1 MSKSRLLISFVLFA
15 CVLLAIS
22 AGQGMNQV
30 QRRGERP
37 QRPESPSA
45 GVPPQFQRIYTRLE
59 TVLDR
64 WNKEI
69 DKRWN
74 GTLYNMFTPMASL
87 LFANSNAGFPIL
99 RKENREPTKLFIQR
113 LKELGCRG
121 VQLDIQ
127 FPILDPEYFMFAKD
141 KGLIPKD
148 SPDDKSFLEF
158 YKKVAED
165 VRSQGLK
172 LSVESQ
178 VIFIQK
184 TWSPLPV
191 EPYYA
196 EFEKDGEAGFAA
208 YKQRKLAMAKLI
220 ATELRPD
227 FFTMEDEPD
236 TAMSLTG
243 IQLLKRRENYLG
255 MVKELVD
262 GVKPLV
268 RNTTKIASGI
278 GIWMS
283 DWEVWLKD
291 LLKLDIDF
299 VNLHIYPIEI
309 NPYNIREDIV
319 PRTLAAADMA
329 HQAGKGI
336 AVGETWLYKTGPLDT
351 KDPEVIYGRD
361 YYDFWIPLDIEHL
374 RLILK
379 IAHFKKF
386 EYVSPFWSS
395 FFFSYLVTQEA
406 RGLNTAELKRRNN
419 LKVLQNLLSGTFSPT
434 GWAYRD
440 MATRGPGR

>member
-1 MSKSRLLISFVLFA
+1 
-15 CVLLAIS
+15 
-22 AGQGMNQV
+22 
-30 QRRGERP
+30 
-37 QRPESPSA
+37 
-45 GVPPQFQRIYTRLE
+45 
-59 TVLDR
+59 
-64 WNKEI
+64 
-69 DKRWN
+69 
-74 GTLYNMFTPMASL
+74 MFIPMASVL
-87 LFANSNAGFPIL
+87 LANSNAGFPIL

-127 FPILDPEYFMFAKD
+127 FPILDPEYFKFAKD

-165 VRSQGLK
+165 VRSLGLR

-178 VIFIQK
+178 VVFTQK

-191 EPYYA
+191 EQYYA
-196 EFEKDGEAGFAA
+196 EFEKAGEAGFAVF
-208 YKQRKLAMAKLI
+208 KQRKLSMAKLI
-220 ATELRPD
+220 ATELKPD
-227 FFTMEDEPD
+227 FFTKEDEPD

-243 IQLLKRRENYLG
+243 IQLLKKKENYLG
-255 MVKELVD
+255 LVKDLVD
-262 GVKPLV
+262 GVRPLV

-283 DWEVWLKD
+283 DWESWLRD
-291 LLKLDIDF
+291 LLKLDVDF
-299 VNLHIYPIEI
+299 INLHIYPIKI
-309 NPYNIREDIV
+309 NANNSRDDIV
-319 PRTLAAADMA
+319 PRTLKAADMA
-329 HQAGKGI
+329 HQAGKGV
-336 AVGETWLYKTGPLDT
+336 AVGETWLYKTMPFDT

-374 RLILK
+374 SLILK

-395 FFFSYLVTQEA
+395 FFFSYLTYQEA

-419 LKVLQNLLSGTFSPT
+419 LKVYQNLMNGTFSPT
-434 GWAYRD
+434 GMAYRN
-440 MATRGPGR
+440 MATAGPRR

>member
-1 MSKSRLLISFVLFA
+1 
-15 CVLLAIS
+15 
-22 AGQGMNQV
+22 
-30 QRRGERP
+30 
-37 QRPESPSA
+37 
-45 GVPPQFQRIYTRLE
+45 
-59 TVLDR
+59 
-64 WNKEI
+64 
-69 DKRWN
+69 
-74 GTLYNMFTPMASL
+74 
-87 LFANSNAGFPIL
+87 
-99 RKENREPTKLFIQR
+99 
-113 LKELGCRG
+113 

-127 FPILDPEYFMFAKD
+127 FPILDLEYFKFAKE

-148 SPDDKSFLEF
+148 SPEDKDFLEF
-158 YKKVAED
+158 YKKVAEE
-165 VRSQGLK
+165 VRASGLR

-178 VIFIQK
+178 VIFTQK

-191 EPYYA
+191 EQYYA

-243 IQLLKRRENYLG
+243 IQLLKKKENYLG
-255 MVKELVD
+255 LVKDLVD
-262 GVKPLV
+262 GVRPLV
-268 RNTTKIASGI
+268 HNTTKIASGI

-283 DWEVWLKD
+283 DWESWLKD
-291 LLKLDIDF
+291 LLKLDVDF
-299 VNLHIYPIEI
+299 INLHIYPIEI
-309 NPYNIREDIV
+309 NAYNSRDDIV
-319 PRTLAAADMA
+319 PRTLKAADMA
-329 HQAGKGI
+329 HQAGKGV
-336 AVGETWLYKTGPLDT
+336 AVGETWLYKTMPLDT

-374 RLILK
+374 SLILK

-395 FFFSYLVTQEA
+395 FFFSYLTYQEA

-419 LKVLQNLLSGTFSPT
+419 LRVYQNLMNGTFSPT
-434 GWAYRD
+434 GMAYRN
-440 MATRGPGR
+440 MATAGPRR

>member
-1 MSKSRLLISFVLFA
+1 MSRSRLLVCIVLFS
-15 CVLLAIS
+15 CGLVS
-22 AGQGMNQV
+22 ASLGQGINQDP
-30 QRRGERP
+30 RRR
-37 QRPESPSA
+37 QATFIQPELA
-45 GVPPQFQRIYTRLE
+45 GVPPQFQRMYARLQN
-59 TVLDR
+59 VLDR
-64 WNKEI
+64 WNREI
-69 DKRWN
+69 DQRWN
-74 GTLYNMFTPMASL
+74 GTLYNMFIPMASV

-99 RKENREPTKLFIQR
+99 RKENRENTRIFIKR

-127 FPILDPEYFMFAKD
+127 FPILDPEYFAFAKD

-148 SPDDKSFLEF
+148 SPDDKAFLEF
-158 YKKVAED
+158 YKRVAED

-172 LSVESQ
+172 LAVESQ
-178 VIFIQK
+178 VIFTQK

-191 EPYYA
+191 EAYYA
-196 EFEKDGEAGFAA
+196 KFEKAGGPGFAS
-208 YKQRKLAMAKLI
+208 YKQRKLSMARLI
-220 ATELRPD
+220 AAELRPD

-243 IQLLKRRENYLG
+243 IQRLKKKENYLG

-262 GVKPLV
+262 GIKPLV
-268 RNTTKIASGI
+268 RDTTKVASGI
-278 GIWMS
+278 GIWMN
-283 DWEVWLKD
+283 DWESWLKD
-291 LLKLDIDF
+291 LLGLDIDF

-309 NPYNIREDIV
+309 NPYNPREDIV
-319 PRTLAAADMA
+319 PRTIKAADMA

-336 AVGETWLYKTGPLDT
+336 VVGETWLYKTGPLDA

-386 EYVSPFWSS
+386 EYISPFWTP
-395 FFFSYLVTQEA
+395 FFFSYLTAQEA
-406 RGLNTAELKRRNN
+406 RGLNTPELKRRNN
-419 LKVLQNLLSGTFSPT
+419 LKVLQSLLKGTFSPT
-434 GWAYRD
+434 GLAYRD
-440 MATRGPGR
+440 MATGGPGR

>member
-1 MSKSRLLISFVLFA
+1 MSKSRLLIGF
-15 CVLLAIS
+15 VLLACILASIS
-22 AGQGMNQV
+22 AGQGVNQEP
-30 QRRGERP
+30 RRK
-37 QRPESPSA
+37 QATFLMPELA
-45 GVPPQFQRIYTRLE
+45 GVPPLFQRLYTRLE
-59 TVLDR
+59 SVLAR

-69 DKRWN
+69 DQKWN
-74 GTLYNMFTPMASL
+74 GTLYNMFIPMASVL
-87 LFANSNAGFPIL
+87 PANSNAGFPIL
-99 RKENREPTKLFIQR
+99 RKENRENTKIYIQR

-127 FPILDPEYFMFAKD
+127 FPILDPEYFKFAKQ

-148 SPDDKSFLEF
+148 SPEDKDFLEF
-158 YKKVAED
+158 YKKVAEE
-165 VRSQGLK
+165 VRASGLR

-178 VIFIQK
+178 VIFTQK

-191 EPYYA
+191 EQYYA

-243 IQLLKRRENYLG
+243 IQLLKKKENYLG
-255 MVKELVD
+255 LVKDLVD
-262 GVKPLV
+262 GVRPLV

-283 DWEVWLKD
+283 DWESWLGD
-291 LLKLDIDF
+291 LLKLDVDF
-299 VNLHIYPIEI
+299 INLHIYPIEI
-309 NPYNIREDIV
+309 NAYSSRDDIV
-319 PRTLAAADMA
+319 PRTLKAADMA
-329 HQAGKGI
+329 HQAGKGV
-336 AVGETWLYKTGPLDT
+336 AVGETWLYKTMPLDT

-374 RLILK
+374 SLILK

-395 FFFSYLVTQEA
+395 FFFSYLTYQEA

-419 LKVLQNLLSGTFSPT
+419 LKVYQNLMNGTFSPT
-434 GWAYRD
+434 GMAYRN
-440 MATRGPGR
+440 MAGAGPRR

>member
-1 MSKSRLLISFVLFA
+1 MSRSRFLISFVFLVCF
-15 CVLLAIS
+15 LLAVS
-22 AGQGMNQV
+22 AGQGVNQE

-37 QRPESPSA
+37 RRPGSPPT
-45 GVPPQFQRIYTRLE
+45 GVPPQYQRIYARLE

-64 WNKEI
+64 WTKEL
-69 DKRWN
+69 DQRWN
-74 GTLYNMFTPMASL
+74 GTLYNMFIPMASV

-99 RKENREPTKLFIQR
+99 RKENRDHTKLFIQR

-127 FPILDPEYFMFAKD
+127 FPTLDPAYFVFAKD

-148 SPDDKSFLEF
+148 SPDDKAFLEF

-178 VIFIQK
+178 VVFIQK

-196 EFEKDGEAGFAA
+196 EFEKNGEEGFAA

-220 ATELRPD
+220 AAELRPD

-243 IQLLKRRENYLG
+243 IQLLKKRENYLG

-283 DWEVWLKD
+283 DWEAWLKD

-299 VNLHIYPIEI
+299 INLHIYPIEI
-309 NPYNIREDIV
+309 NAYNSRDDIV
-319 PRTLAAADMA
+319 PRTLEAADMT

-336 AVGETWLYKTGPLDT
+336 AVGETWLYKTMPLDT

-386 EYVSPFWSS
+386 EYISPFWSS
-395 FFFSYLVTQEA
+395 FFFSYLNAQEA

-419 LKVLQNLLSGTFSPT
+419 LKVLQNLLTGTFSPT
-434 GWAYRD
+434 GRSYRD
-440 MATRGPGR
+440 MATGGPGR